1 MTPPR
6 LLPAAAATVA
16 VLALAACTGDR
27 PVRVLQADGTEVL
40 VSVANRSASPARAS
54 MSTPA
59 VRETPVPVAP
69 ARAQPAPEPAAAPAA
84 PEPAE
89 AAPPAPAPQEEQVA
103 ALPRPV
109 LDAEAI
115 AAAPD
120 PAGLVGK
127 APTVVQAAFGN
138 ATLRRREPPAEV
150 WQYRTG
156 ACVLDLVFYP
166 EGAAG
171 ALQVAHVA
179 LRPVDAPTI
188 DGKTCAAHVRARTPG
203 RD

>member
-6 LLPAAAATVA
+6 LLPVAAATAA
-16 VLALAACTGDR
+16 VLALAACTADR

-54 MSTPA
+54 MSAPA

-69 ARAQPAPEPAAAPAA
+69 VRAQPAPESAAAPAA

-89 AAPPAPAPQEEQVA
+89 AAPPAPQEEQVA

-127 APTVVQAAFGN
+127 APTVVQATFGD

-179 LRPVDAPTI
+179 LRPVDAPAI
-188 DGKTCAAHVRARTPG
+188 DGKTCAAHVRAGTPG

>member
-1 MTPPR
+1 MIPPR
-6 LLPAAAATVA
+6 LLPAAAATAA

-40 VSVANRSASPARAS
+40 VSVGNRSASPARAS
-54 MSTPA
+54 TAAPA

-69 ARAQPAPEPAAAPAA
+69 ARAQPAPEPEPATAPAV

-89 AAPPAPAPQEEQVA
+89 AAAPPREEQVA

-109 LDAEAI
+109 LDAKAI

-127 APTVVQAAFGN
+127 APTVVQAAFGD

-179 LRPVDAPTI
+179 LRPVDAPAI

>member
-6 LLPAAAATVA
+6 LLPAAAVAA

-40 VSVANRSASPARAS
+40 VSVANRSASPART
-54 MSTPA
+54 STAAPA

-69 ARAQPAPEPAAAPAA
+69 ARTQPAPEPVTTPAAAAPA
-84 PEPAE
+84 E
-89 AAPPAPAPQEEQVA
+89 AASPAPREEQVA

-109 LDAEAI
+109 LDAKAI

-120 PAGLVGK
+120 PAGFVGK
-127 APTVVQAAFGN
+127 APAVVQTAFGD

-166 EGAAG
+166 EGTAG

-179 LRPVDAPTI
+179 LRPVDAPAI